1 MGSLGSNPGVSAN
14 SRNRMVGK
22 KQIVLTELQIREA
35 VSYISDCTCRL
46 LLNGGLTR
54 PAVSL
59 VLKTSGPVKGMGID
73 TSAFRHKSRLD
84 MWVRILYFT
93 PNKGKINNL
102 ILFYCI
108 I

>member
-22 KQIVLTELQIREA
+22 KQIVPTELQIREA

-59 VLKTSGPVKGMGID
+59 VLKTRGARDGMGID
-73 TSAFRHKSRLD
+73 TSALRQCPSVRKFIVLLD
-84 MWVRILYFT
+84 
-93 PNKGKINNL
+93 NNQT
-102 ILFYCI
+102 I
-108 I
+108 